1 MIKNGS
7 EPYMENHEDENLAT
21 TKAKVNF
28 CMQRYRPFIRQNF
41 NLHQLSVITNI
52 PVPDLENY
60 FNLIGNTF
68 DQSVDEWRVQYA
80 KSLMHKESAMH
91 MEPKT
96 IGSLSGFSTETKFV
110 QTFKNIEGISP
121 EIYQSQ
127 INKSK

>member
-7 EPYMENHEDENLAT
+7 EPRMENHENENLAT
-21 TKAKVNF
+21 TEAKVNF

-52 PVPDLENY
+52 PVSDLENY
-60 FNLIGNTF
+60 FNQIGNTF

-80 KSLMHKESAMH
+80 ITLMHKESAMH

-96 IGSLSGFSTETKFV
+96 IGSLSGFSTETKFI
-110 QTFKNIEGISP
+110 QTFINIEGISP
-121 EIYQSQ
+121 EIYHSQ